1 MKNFG
6 NFVAFL
12 SGEFHRYL
20 MEHEQQARGIP
31 RNALIVFDVAGEPAF
46 NRWHRETSL
55 KNRESGQPVIQVHV
69 GKLRT
74 HSAIED
80 VQLAAVTG

>member
-1 MKNFG
+1 MTSFG

-12 SGEFHRYL
+12 SSEFHRYL
-20 MEHEQQARGIP
+20 MENEALGRDMPG
-31 RNALIVFDVAGEPAF
+31 NAMVVFEVAGEPDF
-46 NRWHRETSL
+46 NQWHRETSMR
-55 KNRESGQPVIQVHV
+55 NREPGQPVVQVHV

-80 VQLAAVTG
+80 VQLAPLPA